1 MLCIFARITTCSMS
15 CLSKYWLSVKN
26 IYLNFQNKLIFL
38 NTDEIWCYF
47 EYMIYLETVHR
58 VLSHIYMLTD
68 QKYIEIIIFYIY
80 LKKKV
85 FVYNR

>member
-1 MLCIFARITTCSMS
+1 
-15 CLSKYWLSVKN
+15 
-26 IYLNFQNKLIFL
+26 
-38 NTDEIWCYF
+38 
-47 EYMIYLETVHR
+47 MIYLETVHR